1 MPEPTDQ
8 WVSVRDAA
16 AALGLSEDAI
26 RSKVKR
32 RTLRARKGNDGRVLV
47 LVGDQPI
54 DRPPTIGRPLGDQPI
69 DRPTAPTPEPR
80 QSVTH
85 APETVPLSAHLATIE
100 ALQEAHREALT
111 ALRTDMEAE
120 RQRRDADHDAERQRH
135 AAELARVESRH
146 EAETAR
152 HRTELRI
159 NNGLALA
166 VIAAGLSVLVLSEPW
181 WRWW

>member
-1 MPEPTDQ
+1 MPPNRPTKSDRPMPEPTDQ

-100 ALQEAHREALT
+100 ALQEAHRAT
-111 ALRTDMEAE
+111 VAAHQAAITRLR
-120 RQRRDADHDAERQRH
+120 AD
-135 AAELARVESRH
+135 
-146 EAETAR
+146 T
-152 HRTELRI
+152 RI
-159 NNGLALA
+159 NNVLACL
-166 VIAAGLSVLVLSEPW
+166 VIAAGVAVLVISGPW
-181 WRWW
+181 WRDW